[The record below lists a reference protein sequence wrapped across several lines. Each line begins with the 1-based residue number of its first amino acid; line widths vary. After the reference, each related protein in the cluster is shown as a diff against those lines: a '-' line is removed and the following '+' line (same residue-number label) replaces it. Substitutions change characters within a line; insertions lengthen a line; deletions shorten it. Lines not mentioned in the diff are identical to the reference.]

1 MKRDLPAY
9 TFRSGGRIY
18 FRKDGR
24 RGRLYADPGTPEF
37 AAEYALLMRGRRQAP
52 KRTIAGL
59 IHAYRES
66 DRWQE
71 LAPNTRKSYSRH
83 FAYFQEKIGGK
94 DPASLRPVHIHEM
107 RDALRDTPT
116 DASRKVG
123 ALKTLLSYAVQ
134 IGWLDRNPA
143 HGVGSLKGKRPPRQ
157 PWPRDMIDAFRENAD
172 PDTRLIF
179 EMLLGTGQRIGDV
192 LRMQWGHIEG
202 DGIRV
207 KQSKTGAALYV
218 PFTAPLRAAVATAPR
233 RGLHIVTQ
241 ANGRPV
247 AYNTAWTWIMRVRR
261 EIGAE
266 AWDIHSLRHA
276 AASEIAALPGMSP
289 EHVAAITGHAAVGM
303 VRLYAGAA
311 MQRARATEAQAA
323 RERATTSATPQKRDK

>member
-24 RGRLYADPGTPEF
+24 RGRIYAEPGTPEF
-37 AAEYALLMRGRRQAP
+37 AAEYALLMRGRRPAP

-59 IHAYRES
+59 IHAYRAS
-66 DRWQE
+66 DRWQA
-71 LAPNTRKSYSRH
+71 LAPNTRRSYTRH
-83 FAYFQEKIGGK
+83 FSYFEAKIGDK
-94 DPASLRPVHIHEM
+94 DPATLRPVHIHEM

-157 PWPRDMIDAFRENAD
+157 PWPRDMIEAFRAEAD
-172 PDTRLIF
+172 RETRLIF
-179 EMLLGTGQRIGDV
+179 ELLLGTGQRIGDV
-192 LRMQWGHIEG
+192 LRMQWGHLEG
-202 DGIRV
+202 DGIAVR
-207 KQSKTGAALYV
+207 QQKTGKTLYV
-218 PFTAPLRAAVATAPR
+218 PLTAALRTTLAATPRLGLFIVA
-233 RGLHIVTQ
+233 Q
-241 ANGRPV
+241 SNGRQV
-247 AYNTAWTWIMRVRR
+247 AYNTAWTWFMDVRR
-261 EIGAE
+261 KIGAE
-266 AWDIHSLRHA
+266 AWDIHSLRHS

-289 EHVAAITGHAAVGM
+289 EHVAAITGHAAVDM

-323 RERATTSATPQKRDK
+323 RERATAIATPPQRGK